1 MTSRDKFRII
11 LFWALMVFFGLVLVK
26 MNVVADW
33 FVKMHITAPADG
45 INGLLNYIPL
55 TLVVIVFLFV
65 WGIDR
70 SRKSRERT
78 NS

>member
-1 MTSRDKFRII
+1 
-11 LFWALMVFFGLVLVK
+11 MVFFGLVLVK

-70 SRKSRERT
+70 SQKSRERT

>member
-1 MTSRDKFRII
+1 VTSRDKFRII

>member
-1 MTSRDKFRII
+1 
-11 LFWALMVFFGLVLVK
+11 MVFFGLVLVK